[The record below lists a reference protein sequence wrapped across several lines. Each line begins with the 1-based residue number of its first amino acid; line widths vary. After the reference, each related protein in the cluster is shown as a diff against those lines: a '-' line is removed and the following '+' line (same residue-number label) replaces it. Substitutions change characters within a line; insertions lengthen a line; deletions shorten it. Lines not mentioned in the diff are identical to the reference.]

1 VRRRSGGTVAKW
13 CSGGGERV
21 SPVCVVLC
29 VCACGGVC
37 VVHVWLHV
45 GQATAFAESP
55 DLGLSVKS
63 RTRGPT
69 GCPTGDRI
77 QKNMAFAESPNLG
90 LSAKSGTRW
99 AHVQPWRRPNF
110 KKEPDLRREPNG
122 TAPGEEL
129 TRARTQPCPSR
140 DRI

>member
-1 VRRRSGGTVAKW
+1 VAKW

-63 RTRGPT
+63 RTR
-69 GCPTGDRI
+69 
-77 QKNMAFAESPNLG
+77 
-90 LSAKSGTRW
+90 W
-99 AHVQPWRRPNF
+99 AHGLPHRRPNS
-110 KKEPDLRREPNG
+110 KKHGLRREPKSR
-122 TAPGEEL
+122 TLGEE
-129 TRARTQPCPSR
+129 RDQVGPRTALAETEF
-140 DRI
+140 